1 MKYLKDKNTRRRGVA
16 MEMAI
21 MVLLVLTLLSTITV
35 SAATILINK
44 QSSTQKE
51 FTEKYDR
58 YKYDYLGEIFFN
70 SIKIEV
76 EKERTQSDPKI
87 EESVNSLINAGIA
100 GHSDLV
106 NKFSASVSYDEIEK
120 IYQLEVK
127 EIDGP
132 IVLTVKIL
140 VETDTSVDPVKNI
153 YTIKSWEYQ

>member
-44 QSSTQKE
+44 QNSTQKE

-100 GHSDLV
+100 GHFDLV
-106 NKFSASVSYDEIEK
+106 DKFSATVSYDEIEK

-127 EIDGP
+127 EIDGG